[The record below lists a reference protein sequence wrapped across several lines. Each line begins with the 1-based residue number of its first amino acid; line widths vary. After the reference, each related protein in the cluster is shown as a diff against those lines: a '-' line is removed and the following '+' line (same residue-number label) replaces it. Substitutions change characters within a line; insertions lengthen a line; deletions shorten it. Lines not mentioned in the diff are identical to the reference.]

1 MLIQH
6 SGSLAG
12 GHREG
17 IDSQHQKRGRGNTPS
32 LALKKQDQ
40 AQMREKKVGDTDA
53 LISSPIFLFKEVIHM
68 QPILVRRVGKYQ
80 P

>member
-6 SGSLAG
+6 SGSQAG

-17 IDSQHQKRGRGNTPS
+17 IDSQHQERKKNKKNTPS

-40 AQMREKKVGDTDA
+40 ALSREDKVRTHRDKNFYD
-53 LISSPIFLFKEVIHM
+53 FFKIVYHID
-68 QPILVRRVGKYQ
+68 
-80 P
+80 